1 MFCYLVLSL
10 KVPTH
15 SIILVSKNT
24 LSVHVVN
31 PKYHPLLKGVR
42 ASGTENLSRSGRR
55 NVQDEPGTFLSYHRA
70 RMFSTTSK
78 PQPKGFRI

>member
-31 PKYHPLLKGVR
+31 PKYHPLLKGVK
-42 ASGTENLSRSGRR
+42 ASGTESLSRSGPR
-55 NVQDEPGTFLSYHRA
+55 NVQGPTIEQGCSQQLLNHN
-70 RMFSTTSK
+70 
-78 PQPKGFRI
+78 